1 MSARATAHPWLVV
14 AAQFRFNRV
23 LSDELPAQAARVL
36 ALGVSVPALEEL
48 ACLRPEYTDEARALF
63 FVSLRELG
71 IEPPNDIDA
80 FTIVAQSIAADI
92 VAGRVS
98 PRDGGT
104 EIWELWLREGYPSVP
119 WIEDF
124 SACDYDWNVLP
135 NTTEELNQ
143 AILEAARDLVGG
155 GSGSPGPAP

>member
-1 MSARATAHPWLVV
+1 MLPDTERRDSMSARATAHPWLVV

-92 VAGRVS
+92 VAGSRFAEGW
-98 PRDGGT
+98 RD
-104 EIWELWLREGYPSVP
+104 
-119 WIEDF
+119 
-124 SACDYDWNVLP
+124 
-135 NTTEELNQ
+135 
-143 AILEAARDLVGG
+143 RDLGIVV
-155 GSGSPGPAP
+155 A